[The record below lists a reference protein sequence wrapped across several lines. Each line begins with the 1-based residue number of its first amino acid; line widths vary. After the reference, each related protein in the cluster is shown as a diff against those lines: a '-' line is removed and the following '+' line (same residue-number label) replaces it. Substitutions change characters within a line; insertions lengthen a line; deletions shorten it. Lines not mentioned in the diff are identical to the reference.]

1 MKKFFLSVIGLMLM
15 MSSLHAQVISYT
27 GSDEY
32 IMSEFETIDIA
43 KQRAQQKAIRN
54 AQEQAGV
61 YVQSNTEVVN
71 MMVTKDEIQTMTAGI
86 LKVTDVQY
94 QLTPLLD
101 GKSLIV
107 KATVSADIDS
117 DELANFFN
125 KPLTLRADCV

>member
-1 MKKFFLSVIGLMLM
+1 MKKVFLSLISFMLL
-15 MSSLHAQVISYT
+15 MSSLHAQVMTYT

-43 KQRAQQKAIRN
+43 KQRAEQKAIRN

-61 YVQSNTEVVN
+61 YVESNTEVVN
-71 MMVTKDEIQTMTAGI
+71 MMVTKDEIRTMTAGI

-94 QLTPLLD
+94 QLTPLEG

-107 KATVSADIDS
+107 KASVKADIDS
-117 DELANFFN
+117 NELSNFLN
-125 KPLTLRADCV
+125 RPLTERADLI